1 MREAQGRWARRHG
14 SEDGLAFDPAGVAPP
29 SSLPHTWVMDGLRIV
44 NASVQ
49 QTLIEADAPVTPP
62 TTIATAAIAVRNP
75 LAGRGRVEDLSELE
89 ALGRE
94 AAALLVERAL
104 AVLASVG
111 LSPADVRGYGKGAI
125 VGTDGDREHTAAVLH
140 PRFGAPVRAAI
151 GGGTDI
157 IPGTKKVAGP
167 GAAITMPIGNKDDR
181 WVFDDMDA
189 VEIALPDAPRPDEI
203 VIALALSAGGRPNA
217 RVRKPA

>member
-1 MREAQGRWARRHG
+1 V
-14 SEDGLAFDPAGVAPP
+14 DGVRVIVA
-29 SSLPHTWVMDGLRIV
+29 
-44 NASVQ
+44 AVQ
-49 QTLIEADAPVTPP
+49 QTLVEAGAGVDPP
-62 TTIATAAIAVRNP
+62 TTIATAAIAVANP
-75 LAGRGRVEDLSELE
+75 LAGRGRVGDLGELE

-104 AVLASVG
+104 AVLASIG

-125 VGTDGDREHTAAVLH
+125 VGIDGDREHTAAVLH

-151 GGGTDI
+151 GGGADI

-167 GAAITMPIGNKDDR
+167 GAVITMPIGNKDDR

-189 VEIALPDAPRPDEI
+189 IDISMPDAPRPDEI

-217 RVRKPA
+217 RVRKPS

>member
-1 MREAQGRWARRHG
+1 MEVDVDGMRI
-14 SEDGLAFDPAGVAPP
+14 
-29 SSLPHTWVMDGLRIV
+29 IV
-44 NASVQ
+44 ASVQ
-49 QTLIEADAPVTPP
+49 QTLVEAGAPVSPP
-62 TTIATAAIAVRNP
+62 TAVATAAIAVRNP
-75 LAGRGRVEDLSELE
+75 LAGHGRVDDLGELE

-104 AVLASVG
+104 AILASVG

-125 VGTDGDREHTAAVLH
+125 VGVDGDREHTAAVLH

-151 GGGTDI
+151 GGGADI

-167 GAAITMPIGNKDDR
+167 GALITMPIGNKDDR

-189 VEIALPDAPRPDEI
+189 VDVSISDAPRPDEL

-217 RVRKPA
+217 RVRKPS

>member
-1 MREAQGRWARRHG
+1 
-14 SEDGLAFDPAGVAPP
+14 
-29 SSLPHTWVMDGLRIV
+29 MDGVRVIV
-44 NASVQ
+44 AAVQ
-49 QTLIEADAPVTPP
+49 QTLIEAGAGVDPP
-62 TTIATAAIAVRNP
+62 TTVATAAIAVRNP
-75 LAGRGRVEDLSELE
+75 LAGRGRVEDLGELE

-111 LSPADVRGYGKGAI
+111 LGPEDVRGYGKGAI
-125 VGTDGDREHTAAVLH
+125 VGIDGDREHTAAVLH

-151 GGGTDI
+151 GGGADI

-167 GAAITMPIGNKDDR
+167 GASITMPIGNKDDR

-189 VEIALPDAPRPDEI
+189 VDVSIPDAPRPDEI

>member
-1 MREAQGRWARRHG
+1 
-14 SEDGLAFDPAGVAPP
+14 
-29 SSLPHTWVMDGLRIV
+29 MDGVRIIV
-44 NASVQ
+44 ATVQ
-49 QTLIEADAPVTPP
+49 QTLREAGAEVDPP
-62 TTIATAAIAVRNP
+62 TTIAVAAIAVRDP
-75 LAGRGRVEDLSELE
+75 LAGKGRVEDLSELE

-94 AAALLVERAL
+94 AAGLLVERAL

-111 LSPADVRGYGKGAI
+111 LSAADVRGYGKGAI
-125 VGTDGDREHTAAVLH
+125 VGIDGDREHTAAVLH
-140 PRFGAPVRAAI
+140 PRFGASVRAAI
-151 GGGTDI
+151 GGGADI

-167 GAAITMPIGNKDDR
+167 GAAITMPIGNRDDR

-189 VEIALPDAPRPDEI
+189 VDVSIPDAPRPDEM

>member
-1 MREAQGRWARRHG
+1 MEVDV
-14 SEDGLAFDPAGVAPP
+14 DGV
-29 SSLPHTWVMDGLRIV
+29 RIIV
-44 NASVQ
+44 ASVQ
-49 QTLIEADAPVTPP
+49 QTLVEAGAPVLPP
-62 TTIATAAIAVRNP
+62 TAVATAVIAVRNP
-75 LAGRGRVEDLSELE
+75 LAGRGRVDDLGELE

-125 VGTDGDREHTAAVLH
+125 VGVDGDREHTAAVLH

-151 GGGTDI
+151 GGGADI

-167 GAAITMPIGNKDDR
+167 GALITMPIGNKDDR

-189 VEIALPDAPRPDEI
+189 VDVSISDAPRPDEL

-217 RVRKPA
+217 RVRKPS